1 MPKTNSG
8 RSRVR
13 ASKTSSNPKTAT
25 PGNAGGGRPDQ
36 PSRAHRDDTPEARRQ
51 ARGTPKTH
59 PNQKTRPGRRKDK

>member
-8 RSRVR
+8 RSGTRG
-13 ASKTSSNPKTAT
+13 SKTSSNPKTT
-25 PGNAGGGRPDQ
+25 GGRPGGRPDK

-59 PNQKTRPGRRKDK
+59 PNQETRPGRRKDK